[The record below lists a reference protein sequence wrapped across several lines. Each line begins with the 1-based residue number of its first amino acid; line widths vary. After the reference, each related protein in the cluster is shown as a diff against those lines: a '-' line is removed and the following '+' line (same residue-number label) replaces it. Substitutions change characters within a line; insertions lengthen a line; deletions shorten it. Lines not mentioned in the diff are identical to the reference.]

1 MYSSKCLNKFVD
13 KLSYQMLRRA
23 AKIGDFSDILYLAIY
38 YYYKSFQYR
47 EALSIIKLA
56 KVKLAKPYIMYSGKV
71 DSHESYVKAGGKSLS
86 TKMSKV
92 IAQDIALDNT
102 VCFINELILE
112 QKSSKRNGANT
123 LFIPPFVLLY
133 MLEIF
138 CCKHINRMMEIQSA
152 LKDLQTVVNQGE
164 SIPQRCKDIS
174 GEILGIC
181 QHFAGG
187 RKAALYSFEQ
197 SLLEDSF
204 HKITTVTATRQRID
218 DLHFSE

>member
-1 MYSSKCLNKFVD
+1 
-13 KLSYQMLRRA
+13 
-23 AKIGDFSDILYLAIY
+23 
-38 YYYKSFQYR
+38 
-47 EALSIIKLA
+47 
-56 KVKLAKPYIMYSGKV
+56 
-71 DSHESYVKAGGKSLS
+71 
-86 TKMSKV
+86 MSKA

-112 QKSSKRNGANT
+112 QKSSKQNRANT

-138 CCKHINRMMEIQSA
+138 CCKHINRTMEIQSA
-152 LKDLQTVVNQGE
+152 LNDLQTVVNQGK
-164 SIPQRCKDIS
+164 SIPQHCKDIS
-174 GEILGIC
+174 WEILGIC
-181 QHFAGG
+181 QHFAGD

-204 HKITTVTATRQRID
+204 HKITTATRQRID

>member
-23 AKIGDFSDILYLAIY
+23 AKIGDFSDILHLAI

-71 DSHESYVKAGGKSLS
+71 DSQESYVKAVGGKSLS
-86 TKMSKV
+86 TKMSKA

-138 CCKHINRMMEIQSA
+138 CCKHINRTMEIQSA

-174 GEILGIC
+174 WEILGIC
-181 QHFAGG
+181 HHSAGG

-197 SLLEDSF
+197 SLLEDAC

>member
-38 YYYKSFQYR
+38 YYKSFQYR

-71 DSHESYVKAGGKSLS
+71 DSQESYVKAVGGKSLS
-86 TKMSKV
+86 TKMSKA

-112 QKSSKRNGANT
+112 QKSSKQNRANT

-138 CCKHINRMMEIQSA
+138 CCKHIYRTMEIQSA
-152 LKDLQTVVNQGE
+152 LKDLQTVVNQG
-164 SIPQRCKDIS
+164 
-174 GEILGIC
+174 
-181 QHFAGG
+181 
-187 RKAALYSFEQ
+187 
-197 SLLEDSF
+197 
-204 HKITTVTATRQRID
+204 
-218 DLHFSE
+218 